1 MASYTIMNALGAG
14 VTSSKF
20 FQTGDGGSLL
30 GSSSIAINPDFPD
43 DLDTSGQSLRNCG
56 IVSMG

>member
-20 FQTGDGGSLL
+20 FQTGDGARAVSDPSDSRG
-30 GSSSIAINPDFPD
+30 FPD
-43 DLDTSGQSLRNCG
+43 AGP
-56 IVSMG
+56 I